1 MTTELPD
8 LTAVEL
14 LAGYASGAVSPVEV
28 TEAVLARIGAWEPSL
43 QALYAPDPAGALAQ
57 AREAEQRWR
66 RGEPMG
72 ALDGVPVTIKENIAT
87 KGVPVPLGTAA
98 TELAPAAEDA
108 PAAARLREAGAVLLA
123 KTTMPDFGML
133 TSGLS
138 SFHPLTRNPW
148 RLDRNPGGSSSGAAA
163 AAAAGYGPLHVGT
176 DIGGSIRL
184 PAGLCGLIGHKP
196 SFGRV
201 PVDPPF
207 PGRTAGPLT
216 RTVADAALLMSVL
229 AQPDDRDHTSLPPA
243 QIPWQD
249 LDIEVKGLRI
259 GLLEEAGAGLPV
271 EPEVLAAVRAAAAAF
286 EAAGAIVTPVRPFLT
301 EEMLAGLNRFWRTRF
316 AADLAGL
323 PEERIERILP
333 YIRDWVFGES
343 EVDGVSVYRGF
354 VQMDVMSA
362 AATRAFRE
370 LDFVL
375 SPVCP
380 VVSFGADQ
388 ASPVHDPAK
397 PFEHIGFTVPFNMS
411 GQPSASVNAGYSAD
425 GLPIGVQITGRRFDD
440 LGVLR
445 VARAFEQLRPAQRP
459 WPTL

>member
-1 MTTELPD
+1 MATELPD

-14 LAGYASGAVSPVEV
+14 LDGYRSGDLSPVAV
-28 TEAVLARIGAWEPSL
+28 TEAVLARIGAWEPDL
-43 QALYAPDPAGALAQ
+43 QALYAPDPATALAQ
-57 AREAEQRWR
+57 AKAAEQRWR
-66 RGEPMG
+66 RGEPQG

-87 KGVPVPLGTAA
+87 EGVPVPLGTAA
-98 TELAPAAEDA
+98 TELAPAPVDA
-108 PAAARLREAGAVLLA
+108 PPAARLREAGAVFLA

-148 RLDRNPGGSSSGAAA
+148 RLDRNPGGSSAGAAA

-184 PAGLCGLIGHKP
+184 PAGLCGLVGHKP

-207 PGRTAGPLT
+207 LGRVAGPIT

-229 AQPDDRDHTSLPPA
+229 ARPDDRDYWSLPPE
-243 QIPWQD
+243 QIPWRQ

-259 GLLEEAGAGLPV
+259 GLQEEAGAGLPV
-271 EPEVLAAVRAAAAAF
+271 EPEVLAAVRAAAATF
-286 EAAGAIVTPVRPFLT
+286 EAAGAIVTPVRSFLT
-301 EEMLAGLNRFWRTRF
+301 QEVLDGLDRFWRTRF
-316 AADLAGL
+316 AADLAGW
-323 PEERIERILP
+323 PKERIAKILP
-333 YIRDWVFGES
+333 YIRDWVFDGS
-343 EVDGVSVYRGF
+343 EVDSLAVYRGF
-354 VQMDVMSA
+354 AQMDVMSA

-370 LDFVL
+370 YDFVL

-380 VVSFGADQ
+380 VVSFGAEQ
-388 ASPVHDPAK
+388 ASPVDDPAK

-411 GQPSASVNAGYSAD
+411 GQPSLSLNAGYSAD
-425 GLPIGVQITGRRFDD
+425 GLPIGVQITGKRFDD
-440 LGVLR
+440 IGVLR
-445 VARAFEQLRPAQRP
+445 LARAFEQLRPEQRP
-459 WPTL
+459 WPTN